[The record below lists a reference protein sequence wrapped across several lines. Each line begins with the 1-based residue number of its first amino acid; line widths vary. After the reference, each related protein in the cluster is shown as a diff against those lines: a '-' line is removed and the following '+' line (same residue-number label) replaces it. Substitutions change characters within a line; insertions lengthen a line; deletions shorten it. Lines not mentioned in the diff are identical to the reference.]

1 MEETKEAVNETDK
14 EHRPE
19 HKKKMI
25 DRIFPPKYD
34 FHGMLRTQADL
45 TVKAI
50 EAFVKWLQEGA
61 KGEASEVRK
70 LKHDADDSRW
80 HMETEL
86 IMAFSTPFDRAD
98 IYDLSRQMDRIID
111 SASDTAKE
119 MAEFNIDADEPIMAM
134 ADLLLKA
141 VQSLSE
147 AIQLLECNPHEAEKL
162 VPPLRKL
169 HKDVE
174 RSYLDAISFLLNGEV
189 TMDKMKRK
197 EVYHNFKNV
206 MKNVGFTVDILHR
219 VVVSLI

>member
-1 MEETKEAVNETDK
+1 MEA
-14 EHRPE
+14 
-19 HKKKMI
+19 
-25 DRIFPPKYD
+25 
-34 FHGMLRTQADL
+34 
-45 TVKAI
+45 
-50 EAFVKWLQEGA
+50 
-61 KGEASEVRK
+61 
-70 LKHDADDSRW
+70 
-80 HMETEL
+80 EL

-119 MAEFNIDADEPIMAM
+119 MVEFEVGTDEPIMAM

-147 AIQLLECNPHEAEKL
+147 AIQLLECNPHEVEKL

-174 RSYLDAISFLLNGEV
+174 RSYLDSISFLLRGEV
-189 TMDKMKRK
+189 TMDKVKRK

-219 VVVSLI
+219 IVVSLI

>member
-1 MEETKEAVNETDK
+1 MEETKGPACEPGK
-14 EHRPE
+14 EHGAEP
-19 HKKKMI
+19 KKKMI
-25 DRIFPPKYD
+25 DRLFPPKYD
-34 FHGMLRTQADL
+34 FHGMLRNQADL
-45 TVKAI
+45 TVQAI
-50 EAFVKWLQEGA
+50 QAFVKWLQDGA
-61 KGEASEVRK
+61 KGEAEELRK
-70 LKHDADDSRW
+70 LKHEADDSRW
-80 HMETEL
+80 RLESEL

-119 MAEFNIDADEPIMAM
+119 MVEFNVNTDEPIMAM

-141 VQSLSE
+141 VQSLYE
-147 AIQLLECNPHEAEKL
+147 AIQFLECNPHEAEKL

-169 HKDVE
+169 SKDVE
-174 RSYLDAISFLLNGEV
+174 RSYLDAISFLLNGDV